1 MENIVY
7 RGSPHGNIEEFRI
20 NESTH
25 KVKCLYAAEKKAV
38 AMLFM
43 GRGRGDL
50 DTFISTHDGVPYIVE
65 RREGVLKNSYDHDGY
80 LYEIDG
86 STFRHE
92 DYLWPA
98 EVISTAE
105 TLKPLSC
112 TYYSNILK
120 ALHEEE
126 KKGNLKMSYYPDRP
140 EYIDIPLDNSD
151 LIEKYINFDKKG
163 HRGAIDN
170 LLEIYPEL
178 KDKVFSK
185 MEMPSE
191 FYYIGRKNE
200 SLEEIVVYDNMVDAF
215 LRDDSPLFV
224 REDFENTWRFKEIL

>member
-1 MENIVY
+1 MY
-7 RGSPHGNIEEFRI
+7 
-20 NESTH
+20 
-25 KVKCLYAAEKKAV
+25 
-38 AMLFM
+38 
-43 GRGRGDL
+43 
-50 DTFISTHDGVPYIVE
+50 
-65 RREGVLKNSYDHDGY
+65 
-80 LYEIDG
+80 
-86 STFRHE
+86 
-92 DYLWPA
+92 
-98 EVISTAE
+98 
-105 TLKPLSC
+105 
-112 TYYSNILK
+112 
-120 ALHEEE
+120 
-126 KKGNLKMSYYPDRP
+126 YYPDRP

-185 MEMPSE
+185 LEMPSE

-224 REDFENTWRFKEIL
+224 REDGWLNYDVVDSKFIFEKGGFNFDEDFYIYKVRGNAKRLSAHSFDLDRVQVISSERIDLHDYLDEKTLTK

>member
-92 DYLWPA
+92 D
-98 EVISTAE
+98 
-105 TLKPLSC
+105 
-112 TYYSNILK
+112 
-120 ALHEEE
+120 
-126 KKGNLKMSYYPDRP
+126 
-140 EYIDIPLDNSD
+140 
-151 LIEKYINFDKKG
+151 
-163 HRGAIDN
+163 
-170 LLEIYPEL
+170 
-178 KDKVFSK
+178 
-185 MEMPSE
+185 
-191 FYYIGRKNE
+191 
-200 SLEEIVVYDNMVDAF
+200 
-215 LRDDSPLFV
+215 
-224 REDFENTWRFKEIL
+224 